1 MEYKMINEIER
12 LCTEQ
17 HKRTVNKDIKVMED
31 TLFHL
36 RNYRIHF
43 GICSNVFKDTGNLIN
58 QIEKNLSVCK
68 KYMRSID
75 D

>member
-1 MEYKMINEIER
+1 MINEIER

-17 HKRTVNKDIKVMED
+17 HKTTVNKDIKVMED

-43 GICSNVFKDTGNLIN
+43 GICSNVFKDTGDLIN

-68 KYMRSID
+68 KYVRSID
-75 D
+75 DWTF

>member
-1 MEYKMINEIER
+1 MTSLSEIQK
-12 LCTEQ
+12 LCSAQ
-17 HKRTVNKDIKVMED
+17 HKEIVNQDIKISED

-36 RNYRIHF
+36 RKYKIHF
-43 GICSNVFKDTGNLIN
+43 GICSNVYDDISKLIE

-68 KYMRSID
+68 KFVRSID

>member
-1 MEYKMINEIER
+1 MINEIER

-17 HKRTVNKDIKVMED
+17 HKTTVNKDIKVMED

-43 GICSNVFKDTGNLIN
+43 GICSNVFKDTGDLIN

-75 D
+75 DWTF

>member
-1 MEYKMINEIER
+1 MINEIER

-17 HKRTVNKDIKVMED
+17 HKTTVNKDIKVMED

-36 RNYRIHF
+36 RNYKIHF
-43 GICSNVFKDTGNLIN
+43 CICSNVYDDISKLIEK
-58 QIEKNLSVCK
+58 IEKNLSVCK
-68 KYMRSID
+68 KYVRSID

>member
-1 MEYKMINEIER
+1 MINEIER

-36 RNYRIHF
+36 RNYKIHF
-43 GICSNVFKDTGNLIN
+43 GICSNVYDDISKLIE

-68 KYMRSID
+68 KFVRSID

>member
-1 MEYKMINEIER
+1 MINEIER

-17 HKRTVNKDIKVMED
+17 HKTTVNKDIKVMED

-36 RNYRIHF
+36 RNHRIYF
-43 GICSNVFKDTGNLIN
+43 GICSNVFKDTGDLIN
-58 QIEKNLSVCK
+58 KIEKNLSVCK
-68 KYMRSID
+68 KFVRSLD

>member
-1 MEYKMINEIER
+1 MINEIER

-17 HKRTVNKDIKVMED
+17 HKTSVNKDIKVMED

-43 GICSNVFKDTGNLIN
+43 GICSNVFKDTGDLIN

-68 KYMRSID
+68 KYVRSID
-75 D
+75 DWTF

>member
-17 HKRTVNKDIKVMED
+17 HKTSVNKDIKVMED

-43 GICSNVFKDTGNLIN
+43 GICSNVFKDTGDLIDK
-58 QIEKNLSVCK
+58 IEKNLSVCK
-68 KYMRSID
+68 KYVRSID

>member
-1 MEYKMINEIER
+1 MINEIER

-17 HKRTVNKDIKVMED
+17 HKTTVSKDIKVMED

-36 RNYRIHF
+36 RNYKIYF
-43 GICSNVFKDTGNLIN
+43 GICSNVYDDISKLIEK
-58 QIEKNLSVCK
+58 IEKNLSVCK
-68 KYMRSID
+68 KYVRSID

>member
-1 MEYKMINEIER
+1 MINEIER

-17 HKRTVNKDIKVMED
+17 HKTSVNKDIKVMED

-58 QIEKNLSVCK
+58 QIEKKLSVCK